1 LTKKRN
7 YDKVHYSLN
16 GCLKNFVLFSFME
29 GKMDNLFFFSLFLT
43 VIVILSP
50 VVFCS
55 VTTKANPDAGFEVVL
70 VDKPF
75 FFGKGGVQPEPVKT
89 GSEWT
94 WRSTNHIHVDMR
106 PVQFKIHLD
115 GFMSKDGVPLDF
127 DAVVRLRVT
136 DSVSLIS
143 KFGEGWY
150 ENNVENEV
158 INRVRN
164 AVRKHKV
171 NEIAINTIAIEA
183 IDEEVTN
190 GLVSYIKETELPV
203 ELIHFTVGKAN
214 PPVSIKYQIFVTA
227 IQQWRTL
234 TEYQGKEAETSS
246 AEADN
251 AFRNAM
257 NMSPEQFIALEY
269 IKAIREVCGSG
280 GNCTFLIGEN
290 GVSPVIPTAT
300 AK

>member
-1 LTKKRN
+1 MTKKRN

-43 VIVILSP
+43 VIAILSP

-94 WRSTNHIHVDMR
+94 WRSTNHIHVDIR

-164 AVRKHKV
+164 AVRKHKM
-171 NEIAINTIAIEA
+171 NEITINTTAIGA

-190 GLVSYIKETELPV
+190 GLVSYIKETELPI

-227 IQQWRTL
+227 SQQWRTL

-269 IKAIREVCGSG
+269 IEAIREVCGSG

>member
-1 LTKKRN
+1 MTKKRN

-43 VIVILSP
+43 VIAILSP

-164 AVRKHKV
+164 AVRKHKM
-171 NEIAINTIAIEA
+171 NEITINTTAIGA

-190 GLVSYIKETELPV
+190 GLVSYIKETELPI

-227 IQQWRTL
+227 SQQWRTL

-269 IKAIREVCGSG
+269 IEAIREVCGSG

>member
-43 VIVILSP
+43 VIAILSP

-164 AVRKHKV
+164 AVRKHKM
-171 NEIAINTIAIEA
+171 NEITINTTAIGA

-190 GLVSYIKETELPV
+190 GLVSYIKETELPI

-227 IQQWRTL
+227 SQQWRTL

>member
-1 LTKKRN
+1 MTKKRN

-43 VIVILSP
+43 VIAILSP

-127 DAVVRLRVT
+127 DAVVRFRVT

-164 AVRKHKV
+164 AVRKHKM
-171 NEIAINTIAIEA
+171 NEITINTTAIGA

-190 GLVSYIKETELPV
+190 GLVSYIKETELPI

-227 IQQWRTL
+227 SQQWRTL

-269 IKAIREVCGSG
+269 IEAIREVCGSG

>member
-1 LTKKRN
+1 MTKKRN

-43 VIVILSP
+43 VIAILSP

-164 AVRKHKV
+164 AVRKHKM
-171 NEIAINTIAIEA
+171 NEITINTTAIGA

-190 GLVSYIKETELPV
+190 GLVSYIKETELPI

-227 IQQWRTL
+227 SQQWRTL

>member
-1 LTKKRN
+1 
-7 YDKVHYSLN
+7 
-16 GCLKNFVLFSFME
+16 
-29 GKMDNLFFFSLFLT
+29 MDNLFFFSLFLT
-43 VIVILSP
+43 VIAILSP

-164 AVRKHKV
+164 AVRKHKM
-171 NEIAINTIAIEA
+171 NEITINTTAIGA

-190 GLVSYIKETELPV
+190 GLVSYIKETELPI

-227 IQQWRTL
+227 SQQWRTL

-269 IKAIREVCGSG
+269 IEAIREVCGSG